1 MKQWFRILGIVALSG
16 VILAGCATISNQPSQ
31 VVSIGTSNGKPVV
44 ATISSGMLVKNDKV
58 ELPAQV
64 KISRAKGATISVRS
78 EDNPCYEDTK
88 LAIAGK
94 GKISGWFW
102 LNIIWGG
109 LTGSTTDAATGSMWA
124 YTNPN
129 FTVPVEQKANCKK

>member
-1 MKQWFRILGIVALSG
+1 MMKQWFRILGIVALSG
-16 VILAGCATISNQPSQ
+16 VIFAGCGTISNRPSQ
-31 VVSIGTSNGKPVV
+31 KVAITTSNGKPVI
-44 ATISSGMLVKNDKV
+44 ATIQGKFIDSKV

-88 LAIAGK
+88 LVIAGK
-94 GKISGWFW
+94 EKVSGWFW
-102 LNIIWGG
+102 GNIIWGG
-109 LTGSTTDAATGSMWA
+109 FTGSTTDAVTGGMWRYA
-124 YTNPN
+124 NPN